1 MIGVYRSLKGS
12 VSPNMM
18 PSKIHLLEKFP
29 ENSNGKIDRDV
40 LMSTVKQS
48 EESNAKQNYSTV
60 SKNNLTRLLVE
71 CWESFCAANPRGND
85 NFVSCGG
92 DSFSALAFI
101 NILRYY
107 ACTL

>member
-1 MIGVYRSLKGS
+1 MYRKLKGT

-29 ENSNGKIDRDV
+29 ENSNGKVNREV
-40 LMSTVKQS
+40 LIAKVKES
-48 EESNAKQNYSTV
+48 EENNAPQNTSTV
-60 SKNNLTRLLVE
+60 SKSDLTQLLVE
-71 CWESFCAANPRGND
+71 CWESFCASSPRGND

-101 NILRYY
+101 NILR
-107 ACTL
+107 

>member
-1 MIGVYRSLKGS
+1 MIGVYRKLKGA

-29 ENSNGKIDRDV
+29 ENSNGKINRDV
-40 LMSTVKQS
+40 LMSKVKQS
-48 EESNAKQNYSTV
+48 EENNATQNSSTV
-60 SKNNLTRLLVE
+60 SQNDLTQLLVE
-71 CWESFCAANPRGND
+71 CWESFCASKPREND

-101 NILRYY
+101 NILRY
-107 ACTL
+107 